1 MQLQAE
7 AKETKD
13 QVTLFMII
21 AVLQTNLCVMFVSV
35 FGISWSEFKF
45 VFLVTGGRG
54 YNGQMQPGVFHGYPL
69 KSPKVQGVTLSCCVI
84 QTLHSSTDIWC
95 VHGYHSNVFCG
106 GFTDVCLW
114 AEKGFLMTTKNRTLL
129 PLPSARRGSH
139 SSISVLLPH
148 SGWDNYNRCCKT
160 LLQYSKLGNSPIQY
174 LSGILVLLC
183 RFDLFILVL
192 T

>member
-1 MQLQAE
+1 MIWLQLRWQVSLYPTHWTFKICLFYLLFYYHFLMQLQAE

-129 PLPSARRGSH
+129 PLPSARR
-139 SSISVLLPH
+139 
-148 SGWDNYNRCCKT
+148 D
-160 LLQYSKLGNSPIQY
+160 
-174 LSGILVLLC
+174 
-183 RFDLFILVL
+183 
-192 T
+192 